1 MEVTEEKHVT
11 YGVDIKTL
19 KTAET
24 YYSLKSE
31 LQNLVNLFYSLKVG
45 FPILMVTCQLGVKE
59 EDCKGHRKAL
69 VLTNMLPSWL
79 WFHHLM
85 WTSRPQIV
93 DSTYVQFIVCQLFLI
108 NLFFF
113 NAGFHPTPNIPE
125 SVKLWIY
132 TIFHMK
138 WGARFL

>member
-69 VLTNMLPSWL
+69 VLTNMLPS
-79 WFHHLM
+79 
-85 WTSRPQIV
+85 
-93 DSTYVQFIVCQLFLI
+93 
-108 NLFFF
+108 
-113 NAGFHPTPNIPE
+113 
-125 SVKLWIY
+125 
-132 TIFHMK
+132 
-138 WGARFL
+138 